1 MYWKNEVY
9 TTFSNTHIHA
19 GQSKRQKLDD
29 GYGRVAV
36 NYSNVLSTGVVPSNP
51 SSAQNFRG
59 ASSIRRTFVP
69 TDVIE
74 GVSQVPP
81 PPPEIS

>member
-1 MYWKNEVY
+1 V
-9 TTFSNTHIHA
+9 S
-19 GQSKRQKLDD
+19 
-29 GYGRVAV
+29 V
-36 NYSNVLSTGVVPSNP
+36 NYSNVLSTGVVPSNF
-51 SSAQNFRG
+51 SNAQNFRG
-59 ASSIRRTFVP
+59 GSSIRRTFVP